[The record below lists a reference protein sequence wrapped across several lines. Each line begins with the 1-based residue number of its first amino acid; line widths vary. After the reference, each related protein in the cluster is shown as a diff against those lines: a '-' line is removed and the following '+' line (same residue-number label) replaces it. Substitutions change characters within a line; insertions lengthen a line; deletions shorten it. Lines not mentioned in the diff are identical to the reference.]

1 MNDFKNREFEL
12 RKKES
17 NAVFHKYPKSL
28 PIIIY
33 AKYNDTPK
41 LKKHKYIVPNNLSCS
56 HLFDIIRKQLDM
68 SKDKALFFFTDD
80 NKLISYDKAHLTFN
94 GAIEY
99 GKILFTNSKFL
110 TYIGDK
116 P

>member
-41 LKKHKYIVPNNLSCS
+41 LKKHKYIVPNNLACS

-80 NKLISYDKAHLTFN
+80 NKLLSATMLLNNLYLKEKNLD
-94 GAIEY
+94 G
-99 GKILFTNSKFL
+99 FL
-110 TYIGDK
+110 YIYYSLENVFG
-116 P
+116 

>member
-1 MNDFKNREFEL
+1 MNAPLRRQMYRFKA
-12 RKKES
+12 K
-17 NAVFHKYPKSL
+17 
-28 PIIIY
+28 PIEKIIKFNQY
-33 AKYNDTPK
+33 VAYSIPPENFINFLLLQSDGKIENGIP
-41 LKKHKYIVPNNLSCS
+41 L
-56 HLFDIIRKQLDM
+56 
-68 SKDKALFFFTDD
+68 FTDD